1 MTPVTIE
8 ATART
13 AVDTPAQEANRA
25 ALLRPPG
32 SISARRPASSC
43 SSEACRI
50 PLIRFLVIAVDVA
63 SRCGLSLE

>member
-25 ALLRPPG
+25 ALVRPPG
-32 SISARRPASSC
+32 SISARRPPSSS
-43 SSEACRI
+43 SSEARRLR
-50 PLIRFLVIAVDVA
+50 LIRVLVIAVDVA
-63 SRCGLSLE
+63 SRCELS